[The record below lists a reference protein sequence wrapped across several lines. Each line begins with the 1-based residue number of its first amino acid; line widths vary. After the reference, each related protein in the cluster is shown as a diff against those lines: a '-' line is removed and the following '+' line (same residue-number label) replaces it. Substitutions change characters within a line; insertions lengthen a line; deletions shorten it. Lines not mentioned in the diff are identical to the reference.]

1 MYIYNAMPLSL
12 LRILW
17 NILRALFCV
26 RSHIISQKD
35 LFQTLDWLYEV
46 SLE

>member
-1 MYIYNAMPLSL
+1 MLIDIAFITAQNTIKNM
-12 LRILW
+12 
-17 NILRALFCV
+17 LRALFCV

-35 LFQTLDWLYEV
+35 LFQTLDWRYEA